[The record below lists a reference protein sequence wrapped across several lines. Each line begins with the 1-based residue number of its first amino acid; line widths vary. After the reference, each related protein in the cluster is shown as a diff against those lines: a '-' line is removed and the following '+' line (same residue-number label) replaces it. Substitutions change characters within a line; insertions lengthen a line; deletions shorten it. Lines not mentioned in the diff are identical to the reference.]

1 VDEKIRGKIMQAYGQ
16 AQILVVDDAA
26 FARLIITR
34 ELTDM
39 GFDGRKIHQAG
50 SGEAALE
57 KIKAKPFDLFILDIA
72 MKGVDGITVLKA
84 VRRAQ
89 PSAKIIMCSCRSS
102 EDIIK
107 TCVRFG
113 VDAFIVKPCAPEIL
127 QKALHR
133 IAVGSAQEDAII
145 WHAHCHVCDQKM
157 VEVHTKDMVSF
168 YCPQNCMK
176 LGPWPTVLVNQN
188 ELDRAYG
195 KAKRIGYTVRKLDGV
210 AYLLDGVAYLN
221 ENI

>member
-1 VDEKIRGKIMQAYGQ
+1 MDEKIRERIMQAYGQ

-39 GFDGRKIHQAG
+39 GFDGRQIHQAG

-57 KIKAKPFDLFILDIA
+57 KIKQKFFDLIILDIT
-72 MKGVDGITVLKA
+72 MKGVDGIAVLKA

-89 PSAKIIMCSCRSS
+89 LATKVIMCSCRNS
-102 EDIIK
+102 EDIVK

-113 VDAFIVKPCAPEIL
+113 VDAFIVKPYAPEIL
-127 QKALHR
+127 QKTLHR
-133 IAVGSAQEDAII
+133 IAVGSAQEDAI

-157 VEVHTKDMVSF
+157 VEVNAKDTVSF
-168 YCPQNCMK
+168 YCPKNCMV
-176 LGPWPTVLVNQN
+176 LGPWPTVLVTQN
-188 ELDRAYG
+188 ELDRTYG
-195 KAKRIGYTVRKLDGV
+195 KAKRVGFLHSGREGIKVDVSVMKL
-210 AYLLDGVAYLN
+210 
-221 ENI
+221 

>member
-1 VDEKIRGKIMQAYGQ
+1 MDEKIRDRIMQTYGQ

-39 GFDGRKIHQAG
+39 GFDGRQIHQAG

-57 KIKAKPFDLFILDIA
+57 KIKEKPFDLFILDIA

-89 PSAKIIMCSCRSS
+89 PAAKIIMCSCRNS

-113 VDAFIVKPCAPEIL
+113 IDAFIVKPCASEIL

-133 IAVGSAQEDAII
+133 IAVGSAPKDEI

-157 VEVHTKDMVSF
+157 VEVNAKDTVSF
-168 YCPQNCMK
+168 YCPKHCMK
-176 LGPWPTVLVNQN
+176 LGPWPTVLVTQN
-188 ELDRAYG
+188 ELDRTYG
-195 KAKRIGYTVRKLDGV
+195 KAKRIGFLHSGREGIKADISVLKL
-210 AYLLDGVAYLN
+210 
-221 ENI
+221 

>member
-1 VDEKIRGKIMQAYGQ
+1 MDEKLRDRIIQAYGQ

-26 FARLIITR
+26 FARHIIIRALI
-34 ELTDM
+34 DM
-39 GFDGRKIHQAG
+39 GFNGRQIHQAG

-57 KIKAKPFDLFILDIA
+57 KIKEKCFELIILDIT
-72 MKGVDGITVLKA
+72 MKGVDGIVVLKA
-84 VRRAQ
+84 VRRVQ
-89 PSAKIIMCSCRSS
+89 PATKIIMCSCRNS

-107 TCVRFG
+107 TCIRFG
-113 VDAFIVKPCAPEIL
+113 IDAFIVKPCSLEIL

-157 VEVHTKDMVSF
+157 VEVNEKDLVSF
-168 YCPQNCMK
+168 YCPKNCMK

-188 ELDRAYG
+188 ELDRVYG
-195 KAKRIGYTVRKLDGV
+195 KAKRISFLHSGNEGIKADVSVLKL
-210 AYLLDGVAYLN
+210 
-221 ENI
+221 

>member
-1 VDEKIRGKIMQAYGQ
+1 MDEKIRDRIMQAYRQ

-39 GFDGRKIHQAG
+39 GFDGRQIHQAG

-57 KIKAKPFDLFILDIA
+57 KIKEKPFDLFILDIA
-72 MKGVDGITVLKA
+72 MKGMDGIAVLKA

-89 PSAKIIMCSCRSS
+89 PAAKIIMCSCRNS
-102 EDIIK
+102 EDIIT

-113 VDAFIVKPCAPEIL
+113 IDAFIVKPCSLEIL
-127 QKALHR
+127 QKILHR
-133 IAVGSAQEDAII
+133 IAVGSVPEEAII

-157 VEVHTKDMVSF
+157 VEVNAKDTVSF

-176 LGPWPTVLVNQN
+176 LGPWPTVLVTQN

-195 KAKRIGYTVRKLDGV
+195 KAKRIGCTARKLDR
-210 AYLLDGVAYLN
+210 VAYLN

>member
-1 VDEKIRGKIMQAYGQ
+1 MDEKLRDRIMQAYGQ
-16 AQILVVDDAA
+16 AQILVVDDAT

-39 GFDGRKIHQAG
+39 GFDGRQIHQAG

-57 KIKAKPFDLFILDIA
+57 KIKEKLFDLVILDIT
-72 MKGVDGITVLKA
+72 MKGVDGIAVLKA

-89 PSAKIIMCSCRSS
+89 PATKIIMCSCRNS

-113 VDAFIVKPCAPEIL
+113 IDAFIVKPCTLEIL

-133 IAVGSAQEDAII
+133 IAVGSAQEDAMN

-157 VEVHTKDMVSF
+157 IEVNAKDMVSF
-168 YCPQNCMK
+168 YCPKNCMK

-188 ELDRAYG
+188 ELDRVYG
-195 KAKRIGYTVRKLDGV
+195 KAKRIGFLHLGNEGIKADVSVLKL
-210 AYLLDGVAYLN
+210 
-221 ENI
+221 